1 MSGNDNEQKTKAN
14 KNDSCLKSYI
24 SYTYLQSG
32 RGGVAWTGQEVGNG
46 QGRQLGMDMAGSGYI
61 PGADVVLGVHH
72 FR

>member
-1 MSGNDNEQKTKAN
+1 MNH
-14 KNDSCLKSYI
+14 
-24 SYTYLQSG
+24 YTYLQSG

-46 QGRQLGMDMAGSGYI
+46 QGRQWGMDMAGSGYI